1 MGTGIALA
9 MKYQGNDNIS
19 LTLYGDGAANQGQ
32 VFESYNIAALWE
44 LPVLFVCEN
53 NGFGMGTSVE
63 RSSASTEYYTRG
75 DYIPGI
81 WVSLSAVFVPFFIGN
96 DICSE
101 RTFLRYWVYDMSQV
115 KHATS

>member
-1 MGTGIALA
+1 MQVPMGAGIALA
-9 MKYQGNDNIS
+9 LKYQGSDNICVA
-19 LTLYGDGAANQGQ
+19 LYGDGAANQGQ
-32 VFESYNIAALWE
+32 VFEAYNLAALWD

-81 WVSLSAVFVPFFIGN
+81 WVSISARVYPSFCRQMTLSKH
-96 DICSE
+96 
-101 RTFLRYWVYDMSQV
+101 TF
-115 KHATS
+115 

>member
-9 MKYQGNDNIS
+9 YKYQGSDNICVA
-19 LTLYGDGAANQGQ
+19 LYGDGAANQGQ
-32 VFESYNIAALWE
+32 VFEAYNLAALWD

-63 RSSASTEYYTRG
+63 RSSASTDYYTRG

-81 WVSLSAVFVPFFIGN
+81 WVSICLSLG
-96 DICSE
+96 S
-101 RTFLRYWVYDMSQV
+101 
-115 KHATS
+115 